1 MEQNKLQQILKKQYG
16 NAETL
21 LVEGTCVAY
30 NDDNMAESM
39 VMVAFGLSHN
49 SLFIAYL
56 IFSATKLN
64 YNLTSIKPL
73 PSLPAHIISCGMKLN
88 ISSASKKVKL
98 YQLCSSPNQIKI
110 WAKFI
115 DFLSTLPLNKIQ
127 YSTIEFKEKQQQD
140 DAEKVSL
147 ANEIESPALPEISN
161 PLQKDS
167 NNNTKKTTTS
177 KIRTSILGLSFGF
190 FP

>member
-16 NAETL
+16 IAETL
-21 LVEGTCVAY
+21 SVEGNCVAY

-56 IFSATKLN
+56 IFSGTKLN

-73 PSLPAHIISCGMKLN
+73 PSLPVHIICCGMKLN

-127 YSTIEFKEKQQQD
+127 YSTIKFKERQQQD

>member
-88 ISSASKKVKL
+88 ISSAS
-98 YQLCSSPNQIKI
+98 SE
-110 WAKFI
+110 
-115 DFLSTLPLNKIQ
+115 TLPIVFKPKPNK
-127 YSTIEFKEKQQQD
+127 
-140 DAEKVSL
+140 
-147 ANEIESPALPEISN
+147 N
-161 PLQKDS
+161 
-167 NNNTKKTTTS
+167 
-177 KIRTSILGLSFGF
+177 LGQVY
-190 FP
+190 